1 MTTPSTIGR
10 GTTIRGSVRSDG
22 DLDIHGFVEGS
33 VIVKGELVI
42 AETALIK
49 SDVSGR
55 RVIVRGAVAGNVSA
69 DELIVVE
76 PGARIVGDL
85 GAPQIGIR
93 PGGLIR
99 GHVAT
104 GAPLPARAP
113 QAAAAPAQTAKGR
126 PATAPVA
133 ATAAPTARQ
142 AAPAPAARTPAAPA
156 RAPVPAAKPTPAP
169 ARAPAVRAPAAAT
182 TRAPAPVP
190 APVPAPAVVPVAA
203 PPPPPPEEEPILAE
217 APADEPNVENIV
229 VEGESSGPPPPVVP
243 AVPKGAKAQ
252 VRRGRGAK

>member
-10 GTTIRGSVRSDG
+10 GTTIRGSVRCDG

-33 VIVKGELVI
+33 VNVKGELVI

-76 PGARIVGDL
+76 AGARIVGVI

-113 QAAAAPAQTAKGR
+113 QATTTQAGKSRPGTTAPAATTATRPAAAPTTTTRTA
-126 PATAPVA
+126 
-133 ATAAPTARQ
+133 AAPTR
-142 AAPAPAARTPAAPA
+142 APAPAAVKPAPA
-156 RAPVPAAKPTPAP
+156 TPPRAPVAIRAPAPPRAPTPAPVPAA
-169 ARAPAVRAPAAAT
+169 
-182 TRAPAPVP
+182 
-190 APVPAPAVVPVAA
+190 VAA
-203 PPPPPPEEEPILAE
+203 PPSPPEEEIVAHE
-217 APADEPNVENIV
+217 VPADEPVEHAAMEADGN
-229 VEGESSGPPPPVVP
+229 GPPPPVVP

>member
-10 GTTIRGSVRSDG
+10 GTTIRGSVRCDG

-33 VIVKGELVI
+33 VNVKGELVI

-76 PGARIVGDL
+76 PGARIVGDI

-113 QAAAAPAQTAKGR
+113 QAATTQAAKSRPGTTT
-126 PATAPVA
+126 PATP
-133 ATAAPTARQ
+133 ATRQ
-142 AAPAPAARTPAAPA
+142 GAAPAPAARAATVPA
-156 RAPVPAAKPTPAP
+156 RAPTPSPVAKPTPAP
-169 ARAPAVRAPAAAT
+169 APVRAPAPPRAPT
-182 TRAPAPVP
+182 PTRAPVPTP
-190 APVPAPAVVPVAA
+190 APVAVAA
-203 PPPPPPEEEPILAE
+203 PPPPEPEEEVAMAE
-217 APADEPNVENIV
+217 VPTDEPTEHLASEADGN
-229 VEGESSGPPPPVVP
+229 GPPPPVVP

>member
-33 VIVKGELVI
+33 VTVKGELVI

-49 SDVSGR
+49 SDVSGH

-76 PGARIVGDL
+76 AGARIVGDI
-85 GAPQIGIR
+85 GAPQVGIR

-113 QAAAAPAQTAKGR
+113 QAAVAPAQAAKGR
-126 PATAPVA
+126 PGAAPA
-133 ATAAPTARQ
+133 PAQAPAAGRIATAAPT
-142 AAPAPAARTPAAPA
+142 PAARPAATPA

-169 ARAPAVRAPAAAT
+169 ARAPAARAPTPAPTPVRAPIPT
-182 TRAPAPVP
+182 PAPTP
-190 APVPAPAVVPVAA
+190 IPVAA
-203 PPPPPPEEEPILAE
+203 PPPPEDEQIVEVQP
-217 APADEPNVENIV
+217 DEPTEHATF
-229 VEGESSGPPPPVVP
+229 EADSSGPPPPVVP

>member
-33 VIVKGELVI
+33 VVVTGELVI

-69 DELIVVE
+69 NELIVVE
-76 PGARIVGDL
+76 PGARIVGDI

-104 GAPLPARAP
+104 GAPLPERAP
-113 QAAAAPAQTAKGR
+113 QPAAAAAQAPKGRAAPAAAPA
-126 PATAPVA
+126 
-133 ATAAPTARQ
+133 ARQ
-142 AAPAPAARTPAAPA
+142 AAPAPAARAAAAPA
-156 RAPVPAAKPTPAP
+156 RAPAPAAKPAAPAP
-169 ARAPAVRAPAAAT
+169 ARAPAA
-182 TRAPAPVP
+182 RAPAPATARAPIP
-190 APVPAPAVVPVAA
+190 APAPTPVPAAA
-203 PPPPPPEEEPILAE
+203 PPPAVEEEPAVAEVSPEEPVENVAAE
-217 APADEPNVENIV
+217 A
-229 VEGESSGPPPPVVP
+229 ESGGPPPPVVP
-243 AVPKGAKAQ
+243 AVPKGARAQ
-252 VRRGRGAK
+252 VRRKGAGAK

>member
-10 GTTIRGSVRSDG
+10 GTTIRGSVRCDG

-33 VIVKGELVI
+33 VNVKGELVI

-76 PGARIVGDL
+76 PGARIVGDI

-113 QAAAAPAQTAKGR
+113 QAATTQAAKSRPGTTTPAV
-126 PATAPVA
+126 PAT
-133 ATAAPTARQ
+133 RQ
-142 AAPAPAARTPAAPA
+142 GAAPAPAARAAA
-156 RAPVPAAKPTPAP
+156 VP
-169 ARAPAVRAPAAAT
+169 ARAPAPSPAAKPAPAPAPVRAPAPPRAPT
-182 TRAPAPVP
+182 PTRAPVPTPP
-190 APVPAPAVVPVAA
+190 APVVVAA
-203 PPPPPPEEEPILAE
+203 PPPPEPGDEVVAAE
-217 APADEPNVENIV
+217 VPTDEPTEHLASEADGN
-229 VEGESSGPPPPVVP
+229 GPPPPVVP

>member
-33 VIVKGELVI
+33 VVVTGELVI
-42 AETALIK
+42 ADTALIK

-69 DELIVVE
+69 NELIVVE
-76 PGARIVGDL
+76 PGARIVGDI

-104 GAPLPARAP
+104 GAPLPERAP
-113 QAAAAPAQTAKGR
+113 QPAAAAAQAPKGRAAPAAPAAAPA
-126 PATAPVA
+126 
-133 ATAAPTARQ
+133 ARH
-142 AAPAPAARTPAAPA
+142 AAPAPAARAAAAPA
-156 RAPVPAAKPTPAP
+156 RAPAPAAKPAAPAP
-169 ARAPAVRAPAAAT
+169 ARAPAARA
-182 TRAPAPVP
+182 RAPAPARAPIP
-190 APVPAPAVVPVAA
+190 APAPTPVPAAA
-203 PPPPPPEEEPILAE
+203 PPPAAAEEEPAIAE
-217 APADEPNVENIV
+217 VSPEEPVENV
-229 VEGESSGPPPPVVP
+229 AVEAESGGPPPPVVP
-243 AVPKGAKAQ
+243 AVPKGARAQ
-252 VRRGRGAK
+252 VRRKGAGAK

>member
-10 GTTIRGSVRSDG
+10 GTTIRGSVRCDG

-33 VIVKGELVI
+33 VNVKGELVI

-55 RVIVRGAVAGNVSA
+55 HVIVRGAVAGNVSA

-76 PGARIVGDL
+76 PGARIVGDI

-113 QAAAAPAQTAKGR
+113 QATTTQAGKSRPGTAAPAATPTATRPAAAPAPTAR
-126 PATAPVA
+126 TA
-133 ATAAPTARQ
+133 AAPTR
-142 AAPAPAARTPAAPA
+142 APAPAAVKPAPA
-156 RAPVPAAKPTPAP
+156 TPTRAPVAIRASAPPRAPTPAP
-169 ARAPAVRAPAAAT
+169 V
-182 TRAPAPVP
+182 PVSV
-190 APVPAPAVVPVAA
+190 AVAA
-203 PPPPPPEEEPILAE
+203 PPPPPEDEIVVHEVPTDEPIEHVAME
-217 APADEPNVENIV
+217 TDGN
-229 VEGESSGPPPPVVP
+229 GPPPPVVP

>member
-22 DLDIHGFVEGS
+22 DLDIHGLVEGS
-33 VIVKGELVI
+33 VNVKGELVI

-113 QAAAAPAQTAKGR
+113 QAATPQTAKSR
-126 PATAPVA
+126 PGTTAP
-133 ATAAPTARQ
+133 TT
-142 AAPAPAARTPAAPA
+142 PAARHTPTPA
-156 RAPVPAAKPTPAP
+156 PAAKPTPAP
-169 ARAPAVRAPAAAT
+169 APVRAPAPP
-182 TRAPAPVP
+182 RAPTPARAPLPTPAPV
-190 APVPAPAVVPVAA
+190 AVAA
-203 PPPPPPEEEPILAE
+203 PPPTEPEDEVMVTEVPT
-217 APADEPNVENIV
+217 DEPTEHVASEADGN
-229 VEGESSGPPPPVVP
+229 GPPPPVVP